1 MDDLMRRAFLP
12 LLLATAAPLAL
23 VGGIAG
29 ARSAPS
35 TTVEVIKI
43 EGAIDRP
50 LIGYVQEKLT
60 QAESEHAVVVLQ
72 LDTAGTLDQDGVA
85 LAERVANLRVPVIA
99 WVGPA
104 PSRASGTGL
113 LLMYAASVAAVY
125 PGSQT
130 GPLMPLDLAHPD
142 LRVAGLQDTIR
153 GWLES
158 RGRTGATL
166 DRPDV
171 ALNGQ
176 QAVQD
181 GVAALSAQS
190 VPDLLDQVDGR
201 QVQTP
206 GGPVILHTR
215 VATTAAQART
225 STVDIRF
232 ENLGPVKR
240 TLHAVA
246 SPSMIYFLVVI
257 GAAAL
262 AFELTQPGFGFAGF
276 SGLALLALAVYGMTV
291 VPASWLGLAL
301 LVGGIAAL
309 AADVLLRKLGPLTA
323 IGLIAF
329 GAGSILAWRGVAP
342 AIAIS
347 PWLIGGAV
355 IASLLY
361 YGFALTVA
369 LQSRD
374 RIVSTQRGLI
384 GLVGE
389 SRGRM
394 APDGPVFVKGALW
407 RGRSSN
413 GEIAEGTRVRVRGV
427 DGLVLRVEPEPG
439 SEREPEDPAT

>member
-1 MDDLMRRAFLP
+1 MGDLMRRALLP
-12 LLLATAAPLAL
+12 LLLAALAVPALAGGPAAAQ
-23 VGGIAG
+23 
-29 ARSAPS
+29 SAPT

-50 LIGYVQEKLT
+50 LLGYVQDKLT
-60 QAESEHAVVVLQ
+60 QAESEGAVVVLQ

-85 LAERVANLRVPVIA
+85 LADKVANLRVPVIA

-104 PSRASGTGL
+104 PSRASGAGL
-113 LLMYAASVAAVY
+113 LLMYAASIAAVY

-130 GPLMPLDLAHPD
+130 GPLLPLDLAHPG
-142 LRVAGLQDTIR
+142 LRVPGLGDRIA
-153 GWLES
+153 GWLAA
-158 RGRTGATL
+158 RGRTGVVL

-171 ALNGQ
+171 ALTGQ
-176 QAVQD
+176 EALNF
-181 GVAALSAQS
+181 GIAAFDAQS
-190 VPDLLDQVDGR
+190 VPDLLDRADGLR
-201 QVQTP
+201 VQTP
-206 GGPVILHTR
+206 QGPVTLRTR
-215 VATTAAQART
+215 VATTATEART

-246 SPSMIYFLVVI
+246 SPSMIYILLVI
-257 GAAAL
+257 GAAGL

-301 LVGGIAAL
+301 LIGGTAAL
-309 AADVLLRKLGPLTA
+309 AADVVLRKLGPLTG
-323 IGLIAF
+323 IGLAAF
-329 GAGSILAWRGVAP
+329 GTGSILAWHEVAP
-342 AIAIS
+342 ALRIS
-347 PWLIGGAV
+347 PWLIGGVV
-355 IASLLY
+355 IAAFLY

-374 RIVSTQRGLI
+374 RIVTTQRGLI

-389 SRGRM
+389 SRGRL

-413 GEIAEGTRVRVRGV
+413 GEIAEGTRIRVRGV
-427 DGLVLRVEPEPG
+427 DGLVLRVEPEPD
-439 SEREPEDPAT
+439 DPPA